1 LRKPEANPSTASLII
16 AQIFNSNSPCT
27 KGYFTAT
34 FYLCILVTQN
44 ALKIVIVRQMTISTI
59 NIAWSAGSH
68 LETPI
73 TLAFDLLAAL
83 NNEAKT
89 KTKRLEIITSIFIL
103 QCRFSF

>member
-1 LRKPEANPSTASLII
+1 
-16 AQIFNSNSPCT
+16 
-27 KGYFTAT
+27 
-34 FYLCILVTQN
+34 
-44 ALKIVIVRQMTISTI
+44 MTISTI

>member
-1 LRKPEANPSTASLII
+1 
-16 AQIFNSNSPCT
+16 
-27 KGYFTAT
+27 
-34 FYLCILVTQN
+34 
-44 ALKIVIVRQMTISTI
+44 MTISTI

-89 KTKRLEIITSIFIL
+89 KTKRLEIITIIFIL